1 MRGLPHMLAVGI
13 GLIFFTWAIPA
24 KTFAGGVSNTRV
36 AITFEGLVGRHEFTD
51 IPAGYDDLDW
61 SGAFEAIGKGLYRQN
76 AGFQSVVHRK
86 VAAANIVDPYQG
98 IISIESGTFSLKSG
112 HFAAFGSDPVPATF
126 SAYRQ
131 GVLVGTKS
139 TTLQPID
146 TVLQFD
152 HTFAHV
158 DRITIDGVIAM
169 DNLHVSF

>member
-1 MRGLPHMLAVGI
+1 MSTNIGRLVAGSFFLLASLHG
-13 GLIFFTWAIPA
+13 AE
-24 KTFAGGVSNTRV
+24 AGGVSNTKV
-36 AITFEGLVGRHEFTD
+36 AITFEGLVARHEFSD

-76 AGFQSVVHRK
+76 EGFQSVVHRK

-112 HFAAFGSDPVPATF
+112 HFAAFGSDPVPVTF

-131 GVLVGTKS
+131 GVLVGTMS
-139 TTLQPID
+139 TTLQPVD
-146 TVLQFD
+146 TTLQFD

-158 DRITIDGVIAM
+158 DRITIDGVIAL